1 MSWRAKAVALSAGL
15 VLSGS
20 LLGPAAQAAAPGQV
34 AAPAQLTGTHLH
46 AALLPASYF
55 PSGYKVEKIE
65 NYSSG
70 SKLEH
75 KPAKYH
81 LATFSCQKWL
91 VSGFPETGFGET
103 ATAADIISRPGTKA
117 RPGAQA
123 YGQTVFQFAT
133 SGQAS
138 AFYRQM
144 YAFTQRC
151 RTVSASFHGKVGLT
165 TTFIKKTH
173 VGRYQAFRARQT
185 ETATGFH
192 ATLNDTTTVLAGTDV
207 YQLDAAGWTVPA
219 KPAGPAALGHLIAQV
234 QAAR

>member
-1 MSWRAKAVALSAGL
+1 MRRRVKAGALSAGL
-15 VLSGS
+15 VISGM
-20 LLGPAAQAAAPGQV
+20 LLCPAAQAAAPV
-34 AAPAQLTGTHLH
+34 QLTGTHLH
-46 AALLPASYF
+46 AALLPASSF

-70 SKLEH
+70 AKLEH
-75 KPAKYH
+75 GPAKYH
-81 LATFSCQKWL
+81 LATFSCQRWL

-103 ATAADIISRPGTKA
+103 ATAADIISKPGTKA
-117 RPGAQA
+117 KPGAQA
-123 YGQTVFQFAT
+123 YQQTVFQFAT
-133 SGQAS
+133 SAR
-138 AFYRQM
+138 AAVFYRQM

-165 TTFIKKTH
+165 TRFIRKTH
-173 VGRYQAFRARQT
+173 VGRDQAFRALQT

-219 KPAGPAALGHLIAQV
+219 TPAVPAALLHLIARV
-234 QAAR
+234 RAAR